1 MKPLLSDLIIGV
13 DMDDTIEHLCPTWVE
28 WLNREHNLSVN
39 WLDIDDWDM
48 TKFFPTLTKDQI
60 YAPLHSPDFWL
71 EVKPIE
77 GAQHYLKL
85 LIDEGFQIYI
95 VTTTHYKLA
104 SDKFTNC
111 LFRLFPFIDRH
122 NVITTCKK
130 QLIKCD
136 VLIDDGTHNIVGD
149 YVGLLMDAPHNR
161 YFDCYNYSKV
171 RRVFSWE
178 EIYKIL
184 HKLVDN

>member
-1 MKPLLSDLIIGV
+1 MKPQSSDLIIGV

-28 WLNREHNLSVN
+28 WLNKEYNLSVN

-71 EVKPIE
+71 EVKPID

-85 LIDEGFQIYI
+85 LMEEGFQIYI
-95 VTTTHYKLA
+95 VTTTHFKLA
-104 SDKFTNC
+104 NDKFNNC
-111 LFRLFPFIDRH
+111 LFRLFPYIDRH
-122 NVITTCKK
+122 NIITTCNK

-149 YVGLLMDAPHNR
+149 YIGLLMNAPHNR
-161 YFDCYNYSKV
+161 YFDCSKHNKV
-171 RRVFSWE
+171 QRVFSWE

-184 HKLVDN
+184 HNLVDN